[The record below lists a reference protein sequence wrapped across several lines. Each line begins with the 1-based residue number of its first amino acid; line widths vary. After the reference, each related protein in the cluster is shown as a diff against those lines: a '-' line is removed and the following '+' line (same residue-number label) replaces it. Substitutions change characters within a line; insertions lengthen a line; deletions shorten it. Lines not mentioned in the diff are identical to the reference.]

1 MRGSVT
7 NDAHG
12 DGGDI
17 RGSDDAASDGA
28 ANDDGGDASGNAAVP
43 NIDKDDRRAG
53 SGRNG
58 PSD

>member
-1 MRGSVT
+1 MRGPIT

-12 DGGDI
+12 DDGDVH
-17 RGSDDAASDGA
+17 GSDDAASDGA
-28 ANDDGGDASGNAAVP
+28 ANDDGGAGGNAAAP
-43 NIDKDDRRAG
+43 NIDKDDRCAG